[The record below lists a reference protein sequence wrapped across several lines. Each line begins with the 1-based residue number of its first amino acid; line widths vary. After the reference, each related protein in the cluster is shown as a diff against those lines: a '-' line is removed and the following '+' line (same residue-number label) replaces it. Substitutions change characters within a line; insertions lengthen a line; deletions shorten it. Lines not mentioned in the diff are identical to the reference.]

1 MVRDH
6 GVEGRARHR
15 TVCTRTTTTLA
26 RVVPRILHQIW
37 LGDRE
42 LPEEFAAY
50 RETWRT
56 HHPAWEHRLWAEDN
70 LPSGLR
76 RPEVYERLRVPAER
90 SDILRLEV
98 LWLFGGVYVD
108 TDFECLRP
116 LDPVIEELDFFTA
129 PLKPNGWVNNAFI
142 GSVAGHPI
150 LDRALNELRPREFH
164 GYDKHGTGPRFLD
177 TLLQDY
183 PGGGAAAGGAL
194 LPDEPGQLGT
204 PSPSTMRPSWKDA
217 DSYRN
222 AVGLAERRNFELRGR
237 IEELE
242 RELKPSSW
250 RRLRFRRPV

>member
-1 MVRDH
+1 
-6 GVEGRARHR
+6 
-15 TVCTRTTTTLA
+15 
-26 RVVPRILHQIW
+26 VVPRILHQIW

-108 TDFECLRP
+108 TDFECLGP

-150 LDRALNELRPREFH
+150 LDRALTELRPREFH

-183 PGGGAAAGGAL
+183 PEAAR
-194 LPDEPGQLGT
+194 LPAELFYQT
-204 PSPSTMRPSWKDA
+204 SPSQLEHAVAVHHAAQSWKDA

-242 RELKPSSW
+242 RELADLKTERKRGFL
-250 RRLRFRRPV
+250 RR

>member
-1 MVRDH
+1 
-6 GVEGRARHR
+6 
-15 TVCTRTTTTLA
+15 
-26 RVVPRILHQIW
+26 VVPRILHQIW

-108 TDFECLRP
+108 TDFECLGP

-150 LDRALNELRPREFH
+150 LDRALTELRPREFH

-183 PGGGAAAGGAL
+183 PKAPR
-194 LPDEPGQLGT
+194 LPAELFYQT
-204 PSPSTMRPSWKDA
+204 SPSQLEHAVAVHHAAQSWKDV

-242 RELKPSSW
+242 RELADLKTERKRGFL
-250 RRLRFRRPV
+250 RR

>member
-1 MVRDH
+1 M
-6 GVEGRARHR
+6 
-15 TVCTRTTTTLA
+15 
-26 RVVPRILHQIW
+26 VPRILHQIW

-108 TDFECLRP
+108 TDFECLGP
-116 LDPVIEELDFFTA
+116 LDPVIDELDFFTA

-150 LDRALNELRPREFH
+150 LDRALTELRPREFH

-183 PGGGAAAGGAL
+183 PEAAR
-194 LPDEPGQLGT
+194 LPAELFYQT
-204 PSPSTMRPSWKDA
+204 SPSQLEHAVAVHHAAQSWKDA

-242 RELKPSSW
+242 RELADLKTERKRGFL
-250 RRLRFRRPV
+250 RR

>member
-1 MVRDH
+1 M
-6 GVEGRARHR
+6 
-15 TVCTRTTTTLA
+15 
-26 RVVPRILHQIW
+26 VPRILHQIW

-108 TDFECLRP
+108 TDFECLGP

-150 LDRALNELRPREFH
+150 LDRALTELRPREFH

-183 PGGGAAAGGAL
+183 PEAAR
-194 LPDEPGQLGT
+194 LPAELFYQT
-204 PSPSTMRPSWKDA
+204 SPSQLEHAVAVHHAAQSWKDA

-242 RELKPSSW
+242 RELADLKTERKRGFL
-250 RRLRFRRPV
+250 RR

>member
-1 MVRDH
+1 
-6 GVEGRARHR
+6 
-15 TVCTRTTTTLA
+15 
-26 RVVPRILHQIW
+26 VVPRILHQIW

-108 TDFECLRP
+108 TDFECLGP

-150 LDRALNELRPREFH
+150 LDRALTELRPREFH

-183 PGGGAAAGGAL
+183 PEAAR
-194 LPDEPGQLGT
+194 LPAELFYQT
-204 PSPSTMRPSWKDA
+204 SPSQLEHAVAVHHAAQSWKDV

-242 RELKPSSW
+242 QELAELKTERKRGFL
-250 RRLRFRRPV
+250 RR

>member
-1 MVRDH
+1 
-6 GVEGRARHR
+6 
-15 TVCTRTTTTLA
+15 
-26 RVVPRILHQIW
+26 VVPRILHQIW

-108 TDFECLRP
+108 TDFECLGP

-150 LDRALNELRPREFH
+150 LDRALTELRPREFH

-183 PGGGAAAGGAL
+183 PEAAR
-194 LPDEPGQLGT
+194 LPAELFYQT
-204 PSPSTMRPSWKDA
+204 SPSQLEHAVAVHHAAQSWKDA

-242 RELKPSSW
+242 QELAELKTERKRGFL
-250 RRLRFRRPV
+250 RR

>member
-1 MVRDH
+1 M
-6 GVEGRARHR
+6 
-15 TVCTRTTTTLA
+15 
-26 RVVPRILHQIW
+26 VPRILHQIW

-108 TDFECLRP
+108 TDFECLGP

-150 LDRALNELRPREFH
+150 LDRALTELRPREFH

-183 PGGGAAAGGAL
+183 PEAAR
-194 LPDEPGQLGT
+194 LPAELFYQT
-204 PSPSTMRPSWKDA
+204 SPSQLEHAVAVHHAAQSWKDV

-242 RELKPSSW
+242 RELADLKTERKRGFL
-250 RRLRFRRPV
+250 RR

>member
-1 MVRDH
+1 M
-6 GVEGRARHR
+6 
-15 TVCTRTTTTLA
+15 
-26 RVVPRILHQIW
+26 VPRILHQIW

-108 TDFECLRP
+108 TDFECLGP

-150 LDRALNELRPREFH
+150 LDRALTELRPREFH

-183 PGGGAAAGGAL
+183 PEAAR
-194 LPDEPGQLGT
+194 LPAELFYQT
-204 PSPSTMRPSWKDA
+204 SPSQLEHAVAVHHAAQSWKDV

-242 RELKPSSW
+242 RELAGLKTERKRGFL
-250 RRLRFRRPV
+250 RR